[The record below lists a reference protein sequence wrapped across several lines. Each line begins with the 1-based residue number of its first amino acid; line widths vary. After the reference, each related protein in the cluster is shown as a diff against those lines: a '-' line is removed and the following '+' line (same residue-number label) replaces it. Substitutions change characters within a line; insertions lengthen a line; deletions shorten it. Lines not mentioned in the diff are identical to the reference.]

1 MFHLVCALSAISPTP
16 DITGPVVAVVGASP
30 RIGKEHKCEFWAFIA
45 FFFSREFLGWGLTMT
60 LSGVGLLISR
70 DIIAYRSP

>member
-16 DITGPVVAVVGASP
+16 DITGPVVGASP

-45 FFFSREFLGWGLTMT
+45 IFFPGVSRLGYGNDVIR
-60 LSGVGLLISR
+60 GGFVNIGILLH
-70 DIIAYRSP
+70 IARLDG